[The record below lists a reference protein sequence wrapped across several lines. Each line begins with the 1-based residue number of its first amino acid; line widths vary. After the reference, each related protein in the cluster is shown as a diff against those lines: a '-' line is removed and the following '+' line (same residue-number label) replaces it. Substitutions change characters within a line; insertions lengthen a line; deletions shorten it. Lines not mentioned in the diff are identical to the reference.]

1 MADQSF
7 HIETFQLFIFQLDE
21 DDLSFE
27 TQNFNEKLCKLKTF
41 LLDISIHI
49 MVRSLMVDIYKTACA
64 LSAEVSTPRCFPVI
78 REVLIN
84 FLLKNLRAQSQ
95 RNPVSQDR
103 PQSEWSVLHNL
114 RMNNHSSSCE
124 LLVRLLDMRYE
135 ACRVQTKEI
144 KTHNWPAELGAAAHK
159 FWKQAREGNNEQ
171 VTSKSSTA
179 ACPVSGAGCWQ
190 LLSGEMRVV
199 TLSPGLQPDTVT
211 RVSRRTDTRA
221 SNEGSRR
228 FYHHKEAPF

>member
-49 MVRSLMVDIYKTACA
+49 MVRSLMVDIYKMACA

-144 KTHNWPAELGAAAHK
+144 KTHN
-159 FWKQAREGNNEQ
+159 
-171 VTSKSSTA
+171 
-179 ACPVSGAGCWQ
+179 
-190 LLSGEMRVV
+190 
-199 TLSPGLQPDTVT
+199 
-211 RVSRRTDTRA
+211 
-221 SNEGSRR
+221 
-228 FYHHKEAPF
+228 